1 MLCFIAIY
9 SRVLLQETQV
19 VFSIFTYQLIRIAK
33 PGFRNLF
40 EKKGKVS
47 LSRCLLAEQEY
58 TLVISLCQ
66 QYRGFKMTGQLLS
79 QYYSCNHLNHFV
91 YLCQKQH

>member
-1 MLCFIAIY
+1 MIYAGRRTLYVSLVVMGTRWGFTMVCILVLSGWRMLCFIAIY

-40 EKKGKVS
+40 EKKG
-47 LSRCLLAEQEY
+47 
-58 TLVISLCQ
+58 
-66 QYRGFKMTGQLLS
+66 
-79 QYYSCNHLNHFV
+79 
-91 YLCQKQH
+91 